1 MISRIIK
8 KSSLWSRV
16 MDISVL
22 SASYL
27 LFSYIVDSGVVDVQQ
42 LLINMIFYVS
52 IVFIT
57 LRLGKRILFDLIK
70 NKSRMLCILLGNVSG
85 LTMGTLLAMLL
96 EQFFPG
102 VSERA
107 VVVIFSSVLAFFILG
122 TLSPMVKSSHR
133 DIIPH

>member
-1 MISRIIK
+1 MLSRIIK
-8 KSSLWSRV
+8 KSSLWSRA

-22 SASYL
+22 SISYL
-27 LFSYIVDSGVVDVQQ
+27 LFSYIAESGSIDVQQ
-42 LLINMIFYVS
+42 LLINMIFYVG

-70 NKSRMLCILLGNVSG
+70 NKSRILCILLGNVAG
-85 LTMGTLLAMLL
+85 LTIGTLLAMLL

>member
-1 MISRIIK
+1 MLSRIIK
-8 KSSLWSRV
+8 KSSLWSRA

-22 SASYL
+22 SISYL
-27 LFSYIVDSGVVDVQQ
+27 LFSYIAESGSIDVQQ
-42 LLINMIFYVS
+42 LLINMIFYVG

-70 NKSRMLCILLGNVSG
+70 SKSRILCILLGNVAG
-85 LTMGTLLAMLL
+85 LTIGTLLAMLL